1 MQVYSSSSCLHRSIH
16 SRVFYNGE
24 QSSSRQCLYSR
35 LCSIAYCERLKGV
48 MTSYNWVCTSY
59 LDAKVARISMRCW
72 YLGVRNVFPVG
83 SCSFPIFGVV
93 CVEAHRAF
101 NPEKSYFI
109 FAQNPLIYTFPHQN
123 YYMYHLNVKKRKILP
138 GFSLLYFGEFFRG
151 KYTTG
156 NAEQLWK
163 LICSG
168 NYAMCY
174 LSRGDCWRLIQV
186 LLEVCTHARFKFR
199 SLTSSD

>member
-1 MQVYSSSSCLHRSIH
+1 M
-16 SRVFYNGE
+16 
-24 QSSSRQCLYSR
+24 
-35 LCSIAYCERLKGV
+35 
-48 MTSYNWVCTSY
+48 
-59 LDAKVARISMRCW
+59 
-72 YLGVRNVFPVG
+72 FPVE
-83 SCSFPIFGVV
+83 SCIFPIFGVV
-93 CVEAHRAF
+93 CVETHRAF

-109 FAQNPLIYTFPHQN
+109 FAQNPLIYTFLHQN

-174 LSRGDCWRLIQV
+174 LHGETAPQLFGVLPAVEKRLTPPIEMRPV
-186 LLEVCTHARFKFR
+186 ISLDRARTRAEKMYCSFLAR
-199 SLTSSD
+199 CLVEICI